1 MELTIFSKLIKGIYR
16 NQQEELTEYFE
27 ITNENEKT
35 ILVPNEYLSNAIQKI
50 EYKKIEEKLEF
61 LKIYFS
67 NEDWINIVQI
77 N

>member
-1 MELTIFSKLIKGIYR
+1 MELTIFSKLIEGIYR

-61 LKIYFS
+61 LKICIFQMK
-67 NEDWINIVQI
+67 IG
-77 N
+77 